1 MKRSQF
7 FILITFIGLLFGQ
20 KSYSV
25 SSVLKCLG
33 NEEKQYHKNKT
44 RSPLYFLNQ
53 EVISY
58 FVELTESKFHD
69 PLLKSRCPSPTSY
82 YLIKRIIL
90 HPSEHLKE
98 IQEKKLVSIPKTDQE
113 VFQKKAIRI
122 LLNFLNETQKKET
135 KIDCLKSSSE
145 SYKKLFQNMFYFEEN
160 ISELDVLLPRKEI
173 NNLFED
179 ISALSLSNECSIP
192 KGL

>member
-1 MKRSQF
+1 MKRTQLIIF
-7 FILITFIGLLFGQ
+7 ITFFGLLFGQ
-20 KSYSV
+20 KSHSV
-25 SSVLKCLG
+25 SSILKCLG
-33 NEEKQYHKNKT
+33 KEEGQYHKIKS

-69 PLLKSRCPSPTSY
+69 PLLEKRCPSPTSY

-90 HPSEHLKE
+90 HPSDHLKE
-98 IQEKKLVSIPKTDQE
+98 IQEKKLVSLPKTDQE
-113 VFQKKAIRI
+113 IFQKKAIRI
-122 LLNFLNETQKKET
+122 LLNFLNETQKKES
-135 KIDCLKSSSE
+135 KVDCLKNNSE

-160 ISELDVLLPRKEI
+160 ISDLNVLLPKKEL